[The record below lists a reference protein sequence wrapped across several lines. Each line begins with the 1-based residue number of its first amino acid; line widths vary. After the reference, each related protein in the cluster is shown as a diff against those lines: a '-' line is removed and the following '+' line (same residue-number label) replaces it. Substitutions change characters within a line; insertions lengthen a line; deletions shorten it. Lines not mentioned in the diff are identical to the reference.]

1 MKLIL
6 ILLGMIIYSSNSMVL
21 VNSEANNSFQKGYD
35 YLVESEFE
43 KAIKYFTKTIK
54 IEEDAYEAYFLR
66 AICYAYLNEH
76 NKAIDDYTAIEDVK
90 YMKRHI
96 ILNNRG
102 LEYAKLK
109 MTKEAIDD
117 FSKAIEI
124 LPSFAEPYNN
134 RGHQLEELGDF
145 QNALLDYYS
154 AIELDTS
161 SDKQIYLYNAARL
174 ESIIGN
180 ENYAM
185 LLLDKAL
192 SINPEFKE
200 AIDLKEK
207 FKNKFANFIKN

>member
-1 MKLIL
+1 MKLL
-6 ILLGMIIYSSNSMVL
+6 ILLTILIYSSNSMIL
-21 VNSEANNSFQKGYD
+21 LNSEANNSFQKGYE
-35 YLVESEFE
+35 YFSNSEYQ
-43 KAIKYFTKTIK
+43 KAIKQFTKTIE
-54 IEEDAYEAYFLR
+54 IEKDAYEAYFLR
-66 AICYAYLNEH
+66 AVCYGFINEH
-76 NKAIDDYTAIEDVK
+76 TKAINDYDVIENVK

-102 LEYAKLK
+102 LEYVKLNQNK
-109 MTKEAIDD
+109 NAIKD

-154 AIELDTS
+154 AIELDES

-174 ESIIGN
+174 ESIFGN

-192 SINPEFKE
+192 SINPDFKE
-200 AIDLKEK
+200 AIELKDK
-207 FKNKFANFIKN
+207 FKNKFANLMKN